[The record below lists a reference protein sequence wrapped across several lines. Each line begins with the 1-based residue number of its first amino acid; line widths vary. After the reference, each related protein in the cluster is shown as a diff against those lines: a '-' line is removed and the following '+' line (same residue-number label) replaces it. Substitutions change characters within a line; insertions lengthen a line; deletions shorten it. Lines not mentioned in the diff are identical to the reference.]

1 MGKLKSP
8 RLLCI
13 SIFTYICSLY
23 PMILDRTQ
31 AQGDI
36 DIKTGCT
43 KICRYLTS
51 APPRGV
57 PTVIECNKKK
67 GKGCTLEGT
76 NRKRVKTSG
85 FRARM
90 STKGG
95 RKVLARRRARGRS
108 VICPAV
114 NNSPK

>member
-8 RLLCI
+8 RLLWI

-23 PMILDRTQ
+23 PMILSAIRLPLTPCPRLTYVSTHPVIFDRTQ

-57 PTVIECNKKK
+57 PTVIECNKNKRQRMHSRRHKSQESENFRVQSSHGHKK
-67 GKGCTLEGT
+67 W
-76 NRKRVKTSG
+76 
-85 FRARM
+85 
-90 STKGG
+90 
-95 RKVLARRRARGRS
+95 
-108 VICPAV
+108 
-114 NNSPK
+114 